1 MEKKKWGGV
10 QKRSSNIATAAN
22 SMQTRSESLE
32 AKIAKYE
39 PRKMLFLFQSAM

>member
-32 AKIAKYE
+32 ANIAK
-39 PRKMLFLFQSAM
+39 